1 MAEGIAMVTL
11 FSLFTALPAVLA
23 LHVLEP
29 GLVLPAFSVLLFIEA
44 ASTVIAARL
53 IQRPDNAN
61 DITLW
66 DLAGGFTLIG
76 CAAAMLGEPDQA
88 ALFLTEQGS
97 LRAAS
102 QP

>member
-1 MAEGIAMVTL
+1 MPTADTDFNILLTIRRPRTVTQGG
-11 FSLFTALPAVLA
+11 TREVL
-23 LHVLEP
+23 
-29 GLVLPAFSVLLFIEA
+29 
-44 ASTVIAARL
+44 
-53 IQRPDNAN
+53 
-61 DITLW
+61 
-66 DLAGGFTLIG
+66 G